1 MNGLKTDLKS
11 NRILKVLVY
20 LSALCWLHNSILTV
34 VEHDLISFSQFHV
47 GSVLSSVWSC
57 CGEVRGNNSRWWSG
71 LISVNHINRSKLS
84 DNYRGHLYTTDW
96 VTGQAKYGP
105 LDHSIILHGFQY
117 FKLDGLFS
125 IFCQL
130 QLGGGWW
137 VGSNL
142 LIWSI
147 STFGKLLSLEENLL
161 FFLIIIISW

>member
-1 MNGLKTDLKS
+1 M
-11 NRILKVLVY
+11 KVLVY
-20 LSALCWLHNSILTV
+20 LSALSWLHNSILTV

-147 STFGKLLSLEENLL
+147 STIGKLLSLKKNLL